1 MPLLEDEFTRASEKR
16 KLASKLT
23 HFGTLDSHHRV
34 KKVKLNINQAQKLP
48 QVSSST
54 LAKLQPR
61 EHSVV
66 METPMV
72 NRRELFS
79 ETPVV
84 PQENGEVESPLKVP
98 GVGFG
103 FGTPSRVARQH
114 QPTARKRRL
123 LLGNH
128 KKPPGRGLPRI
139 ALEVM
144 KAKRELQKTMTER
157 EYRSFGPGSFLE
169 EEELHTFTDDAG
181 AADTTNFVSLSTRG
195 REEPVALG
203 VPEDLGRL
211 EANCFSNHGTSS
223 ICVCWHPTCSDA
235 HSDRKMVPVYMSECR
250 FSTLNLC
257 LLSWYFMSLA
267 TFQATVFMNKVTS
280 TLSNLISVGYHSEFY
295 IILRVSYFTQI
306 TEVYKRVHTAKYD
319 IT

>member
-1 MPLLEDEFTRASEKR
+1 MLLLDDEFTRASEKR

-23 HFGTLDSHHRV
+23 HFGALDSRHRV
-34 KKVKLNINQAQKLP
+34 KKVKLNINQAQRLP

-54 LAKLQPR
+54 LEKLQPR
-61 EHSVV
+61 EHCVV

-72 NRRELFS
+72 SRHDRFS
-79 ETPVV
+79 ETRVV
-84 PQENGEVESPLKVP
+84 PQENAEVELPLKVP

-157 EYRSFGPGSFLE
+157 GNRSFGPGSFLE
-169 EEELHTFTDDAG
+169 EEELHAFTNDAG

-195 REEPVALG
+195 REEPPAVDA
-203 VPEDLGRL
+203 PEDLEPF
-211 EANCFSNHGTSS
+211 EATGFSNYGTFSK
-223 ICVCWHPTCSDA
+223 CVCQCRYLFVGS
-235 HSDRKMVPVYMSECR
+235 SEKDGSC
-250 FSTLNLC
+250 
-257 LLSWYFMSLA
+257 
-267 TFQATVFMNKVTS
+267 
-280 TLSNLISVGYHSEFY
+280 
-295 IILRVSYFTQI
+295 
-306 TEVYKRVHTAKYD
+306 
-319 IT
+319 

>member
-1 MPLLEDEFTRASEKR
+1 MSATGKKRTKTPLLEDEFTRASEKR

-54 LAKLQPR
+54 LAKLQQR

-169 EEELHTFTDDAG
+169 EELHTFTDDAG

-195 REEPVALG
+195 GEEPLALD
-203 VPEDLGRL
+203 VPEEPGRF
-211 EANCFSNHGTSS
+211 EVTGFSNHGTSS
-223 ICVCWHPTCSDA
+223 KCVCQCPTCSAA
-235 HSDRKMVPVYMSECR
+235 HSDRKMV
-250 FSTLNLC
+250 
-257 LLSWYFMSLA
+257 
-267 TFQATVFMNKVTS
+267 
-280 TLSNLISVGYHSEFY
+280 I
-295 IILRVSYFTQI
+295 
-306 TEVYKRVHTAKYD
+306 
-319 IT
+319 

>member
-1 MPLLEDEFTRASEKR
+1 MPLLENEFTRASEKR

-144 KAKRELQKTMTER
+144 KAKRELQKTER

-195 REEPVALG
+195 REEPLALG
-203 VPEDLGRL
+203 VPEDLGRF
-211 EANCFSNHGTSS
+211 EATGFSNHGTSS
-223 ICVCWHPTCSDA
+223 KCVCPTCSAA
-235 HSDRKMVPVYMSECR
+235 HSDRKMVPVYMSKCR
-250 FSTLNLC
+250 FSTLNILFFVMVV
-257 LLSWYFMSLA
+257 Y
-267 TFQATVFMNKVTS
+267 VTGNFGNG
-280 TLSNLISVGYHSEFY
+280 T
-295 IILRVSYFTQI
+295 SY
-306 TEVYKRVHTAKYD
+306 E
-319 IT
+319 